1 MRDMV
6 EGYQKPNMH
15 SSTFAPAG
23 SSVRHRNKNVT
34 QLYLNQMFSFE
45 GLLSVTFNEMFNYL
59 SLVIYECFTGFG
71 ITLKRGKTM

>member
-1 MRDMV
+1 
-6 EGYQKPNMH
+6 
-15 SSTFAPAG
+15 
-23 SSVRHRNKNVT
+23 
-34 QLYLNQMFSFE
+34 LNQMFSFE